1 MAVTKPIVYSK
12 HNNNYRVSLTIA
24 LAWILSFVI
33 ALPIACGLNNVADRQ
48 TNMCA
53 LFNPE
58 YIITSSI
65 GSFYIPCGI
74 MIILYYRVFHTIR
87 GRTKYITFTSNSTMK
102 PLNKSAHI
110 IKLCTDV
117 AVVSR
122 DVNANESI
130 SPMMKPYNESLSP
143 SCSLDGCESNFSVT
157 VTDSFPTSS
166 KDSCAPIPHLD
177 QPRQVPMLENT
188 SFIYTNQNAVVH
200 HAAAE
205 PNGTNSISTDTD
217 TIRTYGTDKEFKDMD
232 QFRKHLKNRI
242 RQAKRCS
249 LSVFPVQYS
258 TVSGQQ
264 IYSMG
269 KPSRRAPLSVR
280 VSDSVRKKLTA
291 TRSFITKGS
300 LTSRCGDN
308 RELNGNNGH
317 FKTLFRNKGL
327 NLTNTSNQ
335 VMSKDRTSAKLE
347 RKATKT
353 LAIVLGKSFVTHKI
367 NRLISKYRYLC
378 IVIWRTIS
386 KLVCDK
392 IAAKQNGFIMA
403 NIKST
408 VRHRIHVF
416 LRSGLQVTSKMCI
429 RAKGFAYLSSI
440 SWLDWWKGPREC
452 WFQRRPLHQLNNSL
466 QSKKKHFFQKSID
479 FVQHFERTWGNKT
492 NA

>member
-378 IVIWRTIS
+378 IVI
-386 KLVCDK
+386 
-392 IAAKQNGFIMA
+392 
-403 NIKST
+403 
-408 VRHRIHVF
+408 
-416 LRSGLQVTSKMCI
+416 
-429 RAKGFAYLSSI
+429 
-440 SWLDWWKGPREC
+440 
-452 WFQRRPLHQLNNSL
+452 
-466 QSKKKHFFQKSID
+466 
-479 FVQHFERTWGNKT
+479 
-492 NA
+492 